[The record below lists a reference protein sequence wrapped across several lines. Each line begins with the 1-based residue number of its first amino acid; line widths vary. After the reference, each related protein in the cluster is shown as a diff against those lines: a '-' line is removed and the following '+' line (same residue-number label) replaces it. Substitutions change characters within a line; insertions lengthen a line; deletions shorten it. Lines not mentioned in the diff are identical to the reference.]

1 MKFEELLKLVN
12 EKTGDVLFVDGKGEI
27 FGTEERLWDRFPFS
41 EVVKGFEDAKS
52 AGKGYFEVEEGGRIF
67 EFKIERVLDGV
78 FLVLRRDVTCARRIH
93 KIKKDILS
101 TVSHEIKTPLTVVKG
116 NLDFLLAYR
125 NLCAEDREIV
135 EESLENV
142 GKIENIVRS
151 LRKLFL
157 EESGGEVVDL
167 KTVVEGVIRNY
178 RKKFEE
184 KGLKIKLFLE
194 SAYVRCERIL
204 FEQLVKN
211 LIDNAVRF
219 TDRGEINVTLKMGEN
234 GVVFSVRDTGRGIPE
249 ELQRMVFEKYVK
261 SPDSEGQGIGLS
273 VVKEIVKF
281 HDWKISLSSEV
292 NKGTE
297 VKVIIPTSSTF

>member
-1 MKFEELLKLVN
+1 M
-12 EKTGDVLFVDGKGEI
+12 
-27 FGTEERLWDRFPFS
+27 
-41 EVVKGFEDAKS
+41 EDK
-52 AGKGYFEVEEGGRIF
+52 
-67 EFKIERVLDGV
+67 
-78 FLVLRRDVTCARRIH
+78 
-93 KIKKDILS
+93 
-101 TVSHEIKTPLTVVKG
+101 
-116 NLDFLLAYR
+116 
-125 NLCAEDREIV
+125 EIV

-142 GKIENIVRS
+142 RKIENIVKG

-157 EESGGEVVDL
+157 EEGGGEVVSL
-167 KTVVEGVIRNY
+167 KTIIESVAKSY
-178 RKKFEE
+178 RKRFEE
-184 KGLKIKLFLE
+184 KGLELKLLLE
-194 SAYVRCERIL
+194 NVYVRCERIL

-219 TDRGEINVTLKMGEN
+219 TDRGEINVTLKMGED
-234 GVVFSVRDTGRGIPE
+234 GVVFSVKDTGRGIPE
-249 ELQRMVFEKYVK
+249 EFQRMVFEKYVK